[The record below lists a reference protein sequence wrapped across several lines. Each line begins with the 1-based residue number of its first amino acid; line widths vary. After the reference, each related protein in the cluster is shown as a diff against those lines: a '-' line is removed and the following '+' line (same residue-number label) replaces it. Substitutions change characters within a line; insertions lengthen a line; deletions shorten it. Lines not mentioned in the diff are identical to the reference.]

1 MANPN
6 ELSVE
11 LRLKM
16 DQVRR
21 DAQRAGSEVNKG
33 LASSVKGL
41 PPTVTEQQDAKSV
54 DNARRAAIARA
65 RRNAQM
71 DLKDDINEASRRN
84 RARALIRQRDEAN
97 TQRLVE
103 EASRRN
109 RAAALI
115 RQRDEANTQRLV
127 EEASRRNRARA
138 LIRQRDEAN
147 TPRLVEE
154 ASRRNRAAALWRQRR
169 EDRESQ
175 DATEAD
181 RKKKSAQWELVKTA
195 AIAVG
200 AFLLLKKALSEVGDA
215 ANRAAQ
221 TYAKILQSGGMASG
235 FVVKREQLARIIGV
249 SEDQVMQY
257 GAAIGYLNSR
267 LEWST
272 KIFTETNPTLTALS
286 WNMRI
291 VQNDFE
297 AMAAKITNAVAP
309 ALNHFLDLMDGIIKK
324 SGTAVADVASDAVK
338 NQQVFDRAL
347 QFMDKVNGKGN
358 SLYPNINTQ
367 TGQVSFASSN
377 GQLGNKAQEELQ
389 KQFQAFLKGH
399 PLQNAAPQAPIS
411 LNRFPASDW
420 QKMGLV
426 IGGGGVNPQEKTAQH
441 TAKMVTQLQT
451 ITTLLQP
458 RTGNTK
464 NPANVLANPMYP
476 QP

>member
-41 PPTVTEQQDAKSV
+41 PPTVTEQQDARSV

-71 DLKDDINEASRRN
+71 DLKDDIN
-84 RARALIRQRDEAN
+84 D
-97 TQRLVE
+97 
-103 EASRRN
+103 ASRRN

-127 EEASRRNRARA
+127 EEASRRNRAA
-138 LIRQRDEAN
+138 QLLRQRKQDRDEDNAEKAKDAIKVPLKGIAIA
-147 TPRLVEE
+147 T
-154 ASRRNRAAALWRQRR
+154 AAA
-169 EDRESQ
+169 
-175 DATEAD
+175 
-181 RKKKSAQWELVKTA
+181 
-195 AIAVG
+195 
-200 AFLLLKKALSEVGDA
+200 AFAFMTLKKVMDEVAGA
-215 ANRAAQ
+215 ANRAAA
-221 TYAKILQSGGMASG
+221 TYAKILQSGGMAAG
-235 FVVKREQLARIIGV
+235 FVVKREQLANIIGV

-257 GAAIGYLNSR
+257 GSAIAYLNSR

-286 WNMRI
+286 WNLRI
-291 VQNDFE
+291 VENDFA
-297 AMAAKITNAVAP
+297 AMIAKISTDGAP
-309 ALNHFLDLMDGIIKK
+309 AFKIFLDFLDQVIKK
-324 SGTAVADVASDAVK
+324 GESVIQNKGSEIAAIAAGAARVLTPGLFLNVSDFATKDAKK
-338 NQQVFDRAL
+338 N
-347 QFMDKVNGKGN
+347 
-358 SLYPNINTQ
+358 P
-367 TGQVSFASSN
+367 
-377 GQLGNKAQEELQ
+377 
-389 KQFQAFLKGH
+389 LK
-399 PLQNAAPQAPIS
+399 PVPQAPVS

-464 NPANVLANPMYP
+464 NPANVLTNPMYP